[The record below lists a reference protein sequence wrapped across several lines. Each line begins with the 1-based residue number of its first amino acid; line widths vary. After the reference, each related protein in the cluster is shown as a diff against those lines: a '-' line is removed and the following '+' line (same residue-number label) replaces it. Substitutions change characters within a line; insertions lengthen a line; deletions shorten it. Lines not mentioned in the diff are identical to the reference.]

1 MKNTMFKRIIAVM
14 AVMCMVVMCF
24 ASCADKT
31 SDENVLVIGGTGPL
45 TGNAASYGISVQN
58 GAKIAVEEINAA
70 GGVNGIKF
78 QLEMLDDVTEAEKAA
93 TNFGTLMDKGMK
105 VSIGGVTSGACAAFA
120 DEAVDEGLLMIT
132 PSASA
137 EECIK
142 HDYAFRICFS
152 DPEQGTKAANFI
164 SENALGTKVA
174 IIYDSSDNY
183 STGLHDAFVAQ
194 AKELSLEIVADEAFT
209 SDTKTDFTNQ
219 IAKAKNG
226 GADLVFLPIYYQEAA
241 AILTQAESVL
251 GDTVKYVG
259 CDGLDGIISVV
270 EDTALVEGVTLLTPF
285 FADSTDEPIAS
296 FVSAYQEKYDATPDQ
311 FAADGYDAVYAIKA
325 AIEKAGVTDANDAE
339 LSEKLIAVMTEIEL
353 KGTTGT
359 MTWEASGAP
368 TKEAAAV
375 VIKDGKYVAYE
386 E

>member
-1 MKNTMFKRIIAVM
+1 MKNTMFKRIVAVM

-24 ASCADKT
+24 ASCGEKNGN
-31 SDENVLVIGGTGPL
+31 ENVLVIGGSGPL

-58 GAKIAVEEINAA
+58 GAQIAVDEINEA

-78 QLEMLDDVTEAEKAA
+78 QLEMLDDVTEPEKAA
-93 TNFGTLMDKGMK
+93 NNFGTLMDKGMK

-120 DEAVDEGLLMIT
+120 DEAVDAGLLMIS

-142 HDYAFRICFS
+142 QDYAFRICFS
-152 DPEQGTKAANFI
+152 DPEQGTKAANFVY
-164 SENALGTKVA
+164 ENKMGTKVA

-183 STGLHDAFVAQ
+183 STGLHDAFVAK
-194 AKELSLEIVADEAFT
+194 ANEIGLEIVADEAFT
-209 SDTKTDFTNQ
+209 ADTKTDFTNQ
-219 IAKAKNG
+219 IAKAKTAE
-226 GADLVFLPIYYQEAA
+226 ADLVFLPIYYQEAA
-241 AILTQAESVL
+241 AILTQAKGVL
-251 GDTVKYVG
+251 ADTVKYIG
-259 CDGLDGIISVV
+259 CDGLDGIIGVV

-285 FADSTDEPIAS
+285 FADSTEEPIAN
-296 FVSAYQEKYDATPDQ
+296 FVTKYEAKYNATPDQ
-311 FAADGYDAVYAIKA
+311 FAADGYDAIYAIKA
-325 AIEKAGVTDANDAE
+325 AMEKAEITDVNDAE
-339 LSEKLIAVMTEIEL
+339 LNEKLIAAMTEIEL

-375 VIKDGKYVAYE
+375 VIKDGKYLAYE
-386 E
+386 D